1 MTGKKPPSQRSRRA
15 KRKGKDSVFT
25 FLFSDPEELIKLYRT
40 LHPEDKKTTEKDLV
54 DITYKSVLFDGQY
67 NDLGFRVGDSI
78 IILVEAQSTWSV
90 NIIVR
95 MLCYLAET
103 YKSYFAEQEISLH
116 NSVKVKLPR
125 PELYVVYTGS
135 RRKRPEKITLS
146 EEFFGGEK
154 TAVDVEVKILYGDKP
169 GNIVSEYVEFTRIFD
184 RQTKK
189 YGLTQKAIKET
200 IRLCYE
206 KKILLRFLQ
215 KREVEIMT
223 IMDATY
229 EQRIANKN
237 LRKRER
243 AKGKAEGIAEG
254 EAKEKMAIAKNLIT
268 MGSLNY
274 ASIAQATGLSVE
286 QVAQIAIP

>member
-1 MTGKKPPSQRSRRA
+1 
-15 KRKGKDSVFT
+15 
-25 FLFSDPEELIKLYRT
+25 
-40 LHPEDKKTTEKDLV
+40 
-54 DITYKSVLFDGQY
+54 
-67 NDLGFRVGDSI
+67 
-78 IILVEAQSTWSV
+78 
-90 NIIVR
+90 

-103 YKSYFAEQEISLH
+103 YKSYFAEREISLH

-169 GNIVSEYVEFTRIFD
+169 GNIVTEYVEFTRIFD

-215 KREVEIMT
+215 NREVEIMT

-243 AKGKAEGIAEG
+243 AKGRAEGKAEGIAEG
-254 EAKEKMAIAKNLIT
+254 EAKGKAKEKMAIAKNLIA

>member
-15 KRKGKDSVFT
+15 NRKGKDSVFT

-103 YKSYFAEQEISLH
+103 YKSYFAEREISLH

-169 GNIVSEYVEFTRIFD
+169 GNIVTEYVEFTRIFD

-243 AKGKAEGIAEG
+243 AKGKAEGKAKGKAE
-254 EAKEKMAIAKNLIT
+254 EKMAIAKNLIT